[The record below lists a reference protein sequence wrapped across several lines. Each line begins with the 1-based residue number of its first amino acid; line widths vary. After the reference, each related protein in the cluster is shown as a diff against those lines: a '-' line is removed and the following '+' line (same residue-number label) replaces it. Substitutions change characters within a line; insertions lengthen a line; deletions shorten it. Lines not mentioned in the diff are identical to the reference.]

1 MSYTPKRKSK
11 ERKRK
16 KVKEREK
23 KERNVRKKH
32 MNVESRWITLFET
45 ENLPLKINETEVKRT
60 INLRDLLIN
69 GVLSEIWYVAE
80 RMSSRKGS

>member
-69 GVLSEIWYVAE
+69 GVLSEIWYVAV